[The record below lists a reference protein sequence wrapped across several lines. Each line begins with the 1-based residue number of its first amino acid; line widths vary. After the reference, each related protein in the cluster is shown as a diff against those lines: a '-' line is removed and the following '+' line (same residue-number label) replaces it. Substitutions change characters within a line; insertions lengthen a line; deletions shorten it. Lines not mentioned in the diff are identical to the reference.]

1 MRKDGMVLDTL
12 AAGDYTYSRLYLL
25 FLGAP
30 PMSVVRFS
38 LPRICFLLA
47 AVIFASCFQ
56 SVAQAD
62 PTYAFTGVVT
72 LPGNNA
78 CNGQCVETINVSF
91 DFQWGPVSQQFPIF
105 NFGTVSNL
113 VVASNGP
120 LDFTTGGN
128 GVGQFPYWAI
138 VDGQQD
144 EVDLLNISAFTFVS
158 VDIAP
163 VFTASVYSCNSA
175 SCVTDFAPNGFC
187 EIYSCPVTSSF
198 SESILP
204 VQTSEPPV
212 LLMVT
217 VGLLA
222 FLTKALRDRVL
233 FVCRVAGVYGAADLT
248 Q

>member
-1 MRKDGMVLDTL
+1 
-12 AAGDYTYSRLYLL
+12 
-25 FLGAP
+25 
-30 PMSVVRFS
+30 MSFVRFL
-38 LPRICFLLA
+38 LPQICFSLA
-47 AVIFASCFQ
+47 SVIFASCFQ
-56 SVAQAD
+56 PVAQAD

-91 DFQWGPVSQQFPIF
+91 DFQWDPVSQQFPTF
-105 NFGTVSNL
+105 NFGTVSNF
-113 VVASNGP
+113 VVAPNGP

-128 GVGQFPYWAI
+128 GVDQFPFWAI

-144 EVDLLNISAFTFVS
+144 EVDLLNASAFAFVG

-163 VFTASVYSCNSA
+163 VFIASVYSCSSA
-175 SCVTDFAPNGFC
+175 TCVTDFAPNGFC

-212 LLMVT
+212 LLLVT
-217 VGLLA
+217 VGLFA
-222 FLTKALRDRVL
+222 FLTKALRGRVL
-233 FVCRVAGVYGAADLT
+233 CVCRVAGAYASPNQRFFREKFARGSLLVRRGWPIEAIGD
-248 Q
+248 

>member
-1 MRKDGMVLDTL
+1 
-12 AAGDYTYSRLYLL
+12 
-25 FLGAP
+25 
-30 PMSVVRFS
+30 MSVVQFT
-38 LPRICFLLA
+38 LPRICFLVA
-47 AVIFASCFQ
+47 AVIFAICFQ

-62 PTYAFTGVVT
+62 PTYAFTGVIT

-91 DFQWGPVSQQFPIF
+91 DFQWSPVSQQFPTL

-113 VVASNGP
+113 VVAPNGP

-128 GVGQFPYWAI
+128 GVDQFPFWAI

-144 EVDLLNISAFTFVS
+144 EVDLLNVSAFTFVS
-158 VDIAP
+158 LDVAP

-175 SCVTDFAPNGFC
+175 TCVTDFAPDGFC

-198 SESILP
+198 SESVVP
-204 VQTSEPPV
+204 VQTSEPSV

-222 FLTKALRDRVL
+222 FLTETLRGRLL
-233 FVCRVAGVYGAADLT
+233 FVRRVSSVYGAADLT